1 MKQGSALVQAAVE
14 HQGVVRL
21 LSPDLRSRGAVGLIS
36 ISEWQAPSTR
46 SALGAFA
53 RRAKGHGKA
62 DRTKYGKA
70 RRSTKSYYTHW
81 CQRLANAAAIGNAK
95 AIVDQTTKLKAKVN
109 GAAQAAIL
117 GAAA

>member
-1 MKQGSALVQAAVE
+1 M
-14 HQGVVRL
+14 
-21 LSPDLRSRGAVGLIS
+21 
-36 ISEWQAPSTR
+36 
-46 SALGAFA
+46 
-53 RRAKGHGKA
+53 

>member
-1 MKQGSALVQAAVE
+1 MYQSKPDIPLELATIFLVMVQRRLPRMQCSNEGRVLRRGVWLVVALLTGRMECECECDA
-14 HQGVVRL
+14 
-21 LSPDLRSRGAVGLIS
+21 SWD
-36 ISEWQAPSTR
+36 
-46 SALGAFA
+46 
-53 RRAKGHGKA
+53 
-62 DRTKYGKA
+62 
-70 RRSTKSYYTHW
+70 W